1 MPVIELTDLS
11 RPELDVYARLTEN
24 QLKNRR
30 RPENALFLA
39 EGVKVIEHALDAGV
53 VPVSLLM
60 ERRHL
65 TGKAAALAARCGD
78 VPVYTGEDGLLA
90 SLTGYTLS
98 RGVLCAMGR
107 PPLPSVEA
115 VCRNARRLAVLEGIS
130 DAANVGAILR
140 SAAAL
145 GVDGVLLSPAC
156 CDPLNRRAARVSMC
170 TVFQVPWTYLS
181 GWPEPGLSLLKSLGF
196 TTVALALTENSV
208 PIDDPKLAVTERLAL
223 VLGAEGDGLSPST
236 LAGCDYTA
244 RIPMAR
250 GVDSLNVA
258 AAGAVAF
265 WELRV
270 K

>member
-24 QLKNRR
+24 QLRSRR

-39 EGVKVIEHALDAGV
+39 EGVKVIEHALDAGI

-65 TGKAAALAARCGD
+65 NGKAAALAARCGD
-78 VPVYTGEDGLLA
+78 IPVYTGEDALLA
-90 SLTGYTLS
+90 SLTGYALS
-98 RGVLCAMGR
+98 RGVLCAMKR
-107 PPLPSVEA
+107 PPLPSAEA
-115 VCRNARRLAVLEGIS
+115 VCGHARRLAVLEGIS
-130 DAANVGAILR
+130 DAANVGAVIR

-156 CDPLNRRAARVSMC
+156 CDPLNRRAARVSMG
-170 TVFQVPWTYLS
+170 TAFQVPWTYLE

-196 TTVALALTENSV
+196 RTVALALTDDSL
-208 PIDDPKLAVTERLAL
+208 PIDDLGLAGAERLAL
-223 VLGAEGDGLSPST
+223 VLGAE
-236 LAGCDYTA
+236 CDCAA

-265 WELRV
+265 WELRIR
-270 K
+270 